1 MDVRQHGRLYGL
13 WWGARQRDYI
23 GTWPRRKPTRNA
35 GVSFGIQCWSKPM
48 ATKRKIEVFSAG
60 CMACAEVIE
69 MVQRAACPS
78 CEVTI
83 HDMTDIKVALR
94 AKSLGIR
101 SVPAVVIDG
110 KLADCCSGRGVDE
123 QVLRAAGL
131 GRAL

>member
-1 MDVRQHGRLYGL
+1 
-13 WWGARQRDYI
+13 
-23 GTWPRRKPTRNA
+23 
-35 GVSFGIQCWSKPM
+35 M

-60 CMACAEVIE
+60 CPACTEVIE

-83 HDMTDIKVALR
+83 HDMKDVNVASH
-94 AKSLGIR
+94 AKSLGVR
-101 SVPAVVIDG
+101 SVPSVVIDG